1 MFLRRKK
8 NNRSGV
14 LSPDGKEGP
23 MTQTVMTMKILI
35 PFQVFEERTDVTNI
49 VAETSAGSFGILPRR
64 LDCVASI
71 VPGILIYETVG
82 GQEKYAALDEGVLVK
97 TGYEVFL
104 SVRRAN
110 KGDNLEALQRS
121 VEEEFLDMDES
132 EKSVRRV
139 LARLETGI
147 IRKFVT
153 LGNE

>member
-1 MFLRRKK
+1 MK
-8 NNRSGV
+8 
-14 LSPDGKEGP
+14 
-23 MTQTVMTMKILI
+23 QTVMTMKILL

-82 GQEKYAALDEGVLVK
+82 GEEKYAALDEGVLVK
-97 TGYEVFL
+97 TGLEVFL
-104 SVRRAN
+104 SVRRAHG
-110 KGDNLEALQRS
+110 GDNL
-121 VEEEFLDMDES
+121 EFLDMDES

>member
-1 MFLRRKK
+1 MK
-8 NNRSGV
+8 
-14 LSPDGKEGP
+14 
-23 MTQTVMTMKILI
+23 QTVMTMKILL
-35 PFQVFEERTDVTNI
+35 PFQVFEERADVTNI

>member
-1 MFLRRKK
+1 
-8 NNRSGV
+8 
-14 LSPDGKEGP
+14 

-110 KGDNLEALQRS
+110 KGGFS
-121 VEEEFLDMDES
+121 IWM
-132 EKSVRRV
+132 KVRRACGGS
-139 LARLETGI
+139 LPGWKRASSASS
-147 IRKFVT
+147 
-153 LGNE
+153 